1 MRHGHNLQIYI
12 LIPVLIDSDSDN
24 SKLKLVQ
31 VLSAGPSLLKQDPR
45 YSVAGPRSRGRQL
58 GAELSVA
65 QVTIED
71 AGEFVCQVR
80 SGYFAK
86 FR

>member
-1 MRHGHNLQIYI
+1 MTAN
-12 LIPVLIDSDSDN
+12 DN
-24 SKLKLVQ
+24 AKLNLVQ
-31 VLSAGPSLLKQDPR
+31 VLSAGPSLLKPDPR

-71 AGEFVCQVR
+71 AGEFVCQVQ

-86 FR
+86 SR

>member
-1 MRHGHNLQIYI
+1 MI
-12 LIPVLIDSDSDN
+12 DSDN
-24 SKLKLVQ
+24 SKLILVQ

-80 SGYFAK
+80 GGHFAK
-86 FR
+86 SR

>member
-1 MRHGHNLQIYI
+1 M
-12 LIPVLIDSDSDN
+12 
-24 SKLKLVQ
+24 Q

-86 FR
+86 